1 MLLCL
6 QEAALY
12 SEESN
17 RSSSNSIHKNSFSD
31 LENTEGNEEVTKDSD
46 SN

>member
-31 LENTEGNEEVTKDSD
+31 LETTEGNEEVTKDSD